1 MPDHPNAEI
10 IAIGTE
16 ILLGE
21 ITDTNS
27 VFMARRLRDIGVNV
41 FFMTTVGDNLKRI
54 ADAIN
59 AALDRAE
66 IVITCGGLGP
76 TVDDMTRQAVADATH
91 RQLEFHQSLYD
102 AIAERFRGFGVN
114 MTANNRRQAFLPQT
128 ATAIENPVGTA
139 PAFAVE
145 TERGMVVS
153 LPGVPREMKFL
164 MSSAVVPYLL
174 QKYDLGIIVA
184 RTLRTA
190 GIGESSLDS
199 KIGAAILSAGNP
211 SVGLAAHHGS
221 VDVRI
226 TAKADT
232 RRKALQLL
240 DEMQAKLNAKISEH
254 VYGIDD
260 AALED
265 TVFDLLR
272 QHDLTIHVT
281 EAGLPGVIMDKWH
294 DETTCVQSDSY
305 AHPHEVYVRYAVDS
319 ATVSLKDFAID
330 TAPRIRLQQ
339 KVDASILVLSY
350 PDLDDNADV
359 EQGSAVAVSTAQNT
373 RYRVYGFGTKSNL
386 ARDWLSRWGL
396 ACLWRLLKEEHSH
409 TASRP
414 GLEAP

>member
-1 MPDHPNAEI
+1 MPDNPNAEI

-27 VFMARRLRDIGVNV
+27 VFMARQLRDIGVNV
-41 FFMTTVGDNLKRI
+41 FLMTTVGDNLKRI
-54 ADAIN
+54 ANAIG

-91 RQLEFHQSLYD
+91 RQLEFHQPLYD
-102 AIAERFRGFGVN
+102 AIAERFRGFGVD
-114 MTANNRRQAFLPQT
+114 MTANNRQQAFLPR
-128 ATAIENPVGTA
+128 AAAVIENPVGTA
-139 PAFAVE
+139 PGFAVE
-145 TERGMVVS
+145 TEGGTVIS
-153 LPGVPREMKFL
+153 LPGVPREMKYL
-164 MSSAVVPYLL
+164 MRSAVVPYLL
-174 QKYDLGIIVA
+174 RKYDLGIIVA
-184 RTLRTA
+184 RTLKTA
-190 GIGESSLDS
+190 GIGESSLDD

-232 RRKALQLL
+232 QDKARQLL
-240 DEMQAKLNAKISEH
+240 DEMQAKLDAKIGEH
-254 VYGIDD
+254 IYGIDD
-260 AALED
+260 ATLED

-281 EAGLPGVIMDKWH
+281 EAGLPGVITDKWNGESAH
-294 DETTCVQSDSY
+294 IQSDSY
-305 AHPHEVYVRYAVDS
+305 GHPDEMYHRYAIDS
-319 ATVSLKDFAID
+319 DAVSLKDFAID
-330 TAPRIRLQQ
+330 IAPRIRLQRN
-339 KVDASILVLSY
+339 VDASILVLSD
-350 PDLDDNADV
+350 PDLDENADV
-359 EQGSAVAVSTAQNT
+359 EQGSAVAVSTARHT

-409 TASRP
+409 
-414 GLEAP
+414 EA